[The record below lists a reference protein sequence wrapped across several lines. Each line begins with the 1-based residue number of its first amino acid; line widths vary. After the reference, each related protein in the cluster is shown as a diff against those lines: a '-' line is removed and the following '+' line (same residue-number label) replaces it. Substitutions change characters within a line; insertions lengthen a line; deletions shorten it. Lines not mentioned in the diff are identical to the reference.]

1 MAFLIMRMPQHALI
15 KDDDGGSLIYTKRM
29 TRLKSQPN
37 PKLKNKG
44 DVFGFQKLPPV
55 RSKKGKIVD
64 NPGVPYN
71 KNYTLVELGRIT
83 TDRKPPTTTR
93 LVVRKTLE
101 RGTPGKI
108 THVLVVVDR
117 HGKEHDLEYN

>member
-64 NPGVPYN
+64 NPGVLYN
-71 KNYTLVELGRIT
+71 KTLH
-83 TDRKPPTTTR
+83 TDGARSISP
-93 LVVRKTLE
+93 LIGSHQQQQALW
-101 RGTPGKI
+101 
-108 THVLVVVDR
+108 
-117 HGKEHDLEYN
+117 